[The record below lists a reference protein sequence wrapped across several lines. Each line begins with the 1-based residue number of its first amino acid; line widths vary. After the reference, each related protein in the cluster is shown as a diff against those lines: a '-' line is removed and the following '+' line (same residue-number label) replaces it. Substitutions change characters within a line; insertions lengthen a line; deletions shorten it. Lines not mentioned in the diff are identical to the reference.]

1 MHAVL
6 IKFQST
12 VPVGDLA
19 APFQEYAEALCG
31 VPGLIAKTWIKDG
44 ETLGGFHIFRS
55 RAEADSY
62 LGGEMVAG
70 LTGTEGFSDFV
81 IEHFDVID
89 DLSVTTG
96 TPAEALVGAG

>member
-12 VPVGDLA
+12 IPLGDLA
-19 APFQEYAEALCG
+19 DPFQEYAEALCE
-31 VPGLIAKTWIKDG
+31 VPGLIVKTWIKDG
-44 ETLGGFHIFRS
+44 ATLGGFHVFGS

-62 LGGEMVAG
+62 LGSEMVAG
-70 LTGTEGFSDFV
+70 LTSMDGFSDFV

-89 DLSVTTG
+89 GLSKVTG
-96 TPAEALVGAG
+96 TPAEALARV